1 LNGTFDV
8 WIGLVEVRP
17 LPGNDTLAGDPGAF
31 ANALTIAGD
40 AEDFCTRVANF
51 FRGEGFE
58 VLSCE
63 SVERLEDRARG
74 VALPEEMAELGDAAR
89 ETSEV
94 QFDTYFTYR
103 SADE

>member
-1 LNGTFDV
+1 MSETFDV

-17 LPGNDTLAGDPGAF
+17 LPGNSMLEGDPGAF
-31 ANALTIAGD
+31 ANALTIAAD
-40 AEDFCTRVANF
+40 AEDFCTRAATF

-58 VLSCE
+58 VVSVE
-63 SVERLEDRARG
+63 SVERLEDRARDF
-74 VALPEEMAELGDAAR
+74 ALPEEMVELGDAAR
-89 ETSEV
+89 ATSEV

>member
-1 LNGTFDV
+1 LSETFDV

-17 LPGNDTLAGDPGAF
+17 LPGNDMLAGDPGAF

-40 AEDFCTRVANF
+40 SEDFCTRVANF

-58 VLSCE
+58 VLSFE
-63 SVERLEDRARG
+63 SVERLQDRASD
-74 VALPEEMAELGDAAR
+74 VALPVEMVELGDAAR

>member
-1 LNGTFDV
+1 M

-17 LPGNDTLAGDPGAF
+17 LPGNDMLAGDPGAF

-40 AEDFCTRVANF
+40 SQDFCTRVANF
-51 FRGEGFE
+51 FREESFE
-58 VLSCE
+58 VLSFE
-63 SVERLEDRARG
+63 SVERLQDRARNG
-74 VALPEEMAELGDAAR
+74 ALPAEMVELGAAAR

-103 SADE
+103 PADE